1 VSTINNNILKT
12 IGHHTCKKD
21 GGEVLVL
28 KESPFFAE
36 HNPEE
41 EKFQFLGSGYYFW
54 DNNIELA
61 KVWGKGRYSDDYY
74 VIEIDFELTSE
85 NCFDLVGNRYHQIHL
100 LNYIKE
106 YEELTGE
113 NKEDWTVNQCIQF
126 LRELNIEDEQVFP
139 YKFVRA
145 VDLLKHTK
153 FKAQHLMKFI
163 DSKENYTIMN
173 PKIVICVFD
182 KEELNLQSKKI
193 VHSS

>member
-1 VSTINNNILKT
+1 MKT
-12 IGHHTCKKD
+12 IGHHTCKKE
-21 GGEVLVL
+21 GGEEYVFE
-28 KESPFFAE
+28 ESPFFAE
-36 HNPEE
+36 HNPEVA
-41 EKFQFLGSGYYFW
+41 KFQFLGSGYYFW

-61 KVWGKGRYSDDYY
+61 KVWGKGHYNDNYY
-74 VIEIDFELTSE
+74 VVEIDFELTSD

-100 LNYIKE
+100 INCLKE
-106 YEELTGE
+106 YEVSTGE
-113 NKEDWTVNQCIQF
+113 NKSNWTVNQCIQF
-126 LRELNIEDEQVFP
+126 LRELNEVNEEVFP

-163 DSKENYTIMN
+163 DNKDNYTIIN

-182 KEELNLQSKKI
+182 KDELNLQTKRI